1 MTDLAKPSSSA
12 PVEVRLTAE
21 TIDYL
26 DRRVA
31 SAVQEGIKA
40 AMTGESAKAFWGAG
54 FELLQEQASAQAGRW
69 VIGGLGALVRRV
81 STFVV
86 LGLLV
91 YSIGG
96 WSALTKLWNAVM
108 ASGG

>member
-1 MTDLAKPSSSA
+1 
-12 PVEVRLTAE
+12 
-21 TIDYL
+21 
-26 DRRVA
+26 
-31 SAVQEGIKA
+31 
-40 AMTGESAKAFWGAG
+40 MTGENAKAFWGAG
-54 FELLQEQASAQAGRW
+54 FDLLQEQASAQAGRL